1 MGDLGPA
8 NWTLAAGQ
16 PGACSAGRKWID
28 WLLDAAGDN
37 VEPRLLA
44 LALRVRGATYDMTW
58 RGDLAAPEYEHA
70 AEISTSLGDEP
81 ETAHLMHRIAFT
93 ALHKG
98 DVERAVRL
106 ASDALELDRRHGR
119 RRDEAMALNILS
131 QAAFEQGDP
140 EEGLRL
146 GYESADLAKAVD
158 FTWWHGVTLVQ
169 ATEYLIAAG
178 DAAAAAEP
186 LLAGLTSLAAV
197 DDRVNL
203 PIALAASAALAAQH
217 ENASQAGDCSGA
229 PSKRP
234 PRPSRDRLQPRHSPT
249 TSRTSTP
256 SAVPHST
263 RPDNGAAHSQSRTRS
278 TTRSRTSSR
287 DRRRPSVGIRI
298 RSRKPDLRGLLDRTQ
313 RCHDYLRSALSDLNI
328 CEKAR
333 AIRGTVRPP
342 RSPSVPHDE

>member
-1 MGDLGPA
+1 
-8 NWTLAAGQ
+8 
-16 PGACSAGRKWID
+16 
-28 WLLDAAGDN
+28 
-37 VEPRLLA
+37 
-44 LALRVRGATYDMTW
+44 MTW

-169 ATEYLIAAG
+169 AAEYLIAAG

-186 LLAGLTSLAAV
+186 LLAGLTNLAAV

-217 ENASQAGDCSGA
+217 ENASQAGLLWGA
-229 PSKRP
+229 VEAAAETE
-234 PRPSRDRLQPRHSPT
+234 PRPT
-249 TSRTSTP
+249 T
-256 SAVPHST
+256 A
-263 RPDNGAAHSQSRTRS
+263 Q
-278 TTRSRTSSR
+278 
-287 DRRRPSVGIRI
+287 
-298 RSRKPDLRGLLDRTQ
+298 
-313 RCHDYLRSALSDLNI
+313 ALSDYEPYLDPV
-328 CEKAR
+328 
-333 AIRGTVRPP
+333 RGTAF
-342 RSPSVPHDE
+342 DEARQRGRTRTVEDAINHALANVEP